1 MKIVVASDS
10 FKGSLTSLEVADSV
24 EKAIRELFPECEVV
38 KVNVADGGEGTMDA
52 LQQTLG
58 GRRVTLA
65 VSDPLGRSVEAYYVI
80 LDDGVTAVLEM
91 SAASGLP
98 LLAPEER
105 NPSRTSTYGTGEL
118 ISDALK
124 KGCRKFLV
132 GIGGSATNDA
142 GMGMLQALGYRFLD
156 ADGVELK
163 PVGGSLEMVEDI
175 ECPSLNGTIAL
186 LHQENQNSLNQSAL
200 DQNTLNQD
208 PFNRNFLNRNT
219 LNFIVACDVKATLY
233 GPEGAAYVF
242 APQKGADPEM
252 VQRLDAGLRHFAEVS
267 ARKMGFDFSQ
277 MQGAGAAGGLGY
289 AFKEFLDARLERG
302 VEMVL
307 DAIGFDELIAGADLV
322 ITGEGRVDSQTL
334 TGKTP
339 FGVAQRAIR
348 QGIPVIAIGG
358 SVAIDPEQ
366 AREAGFK
373 DAIQV
378 TPEGMPLSEAMN
390 PSVAVDNVY
399 LAMLKYMSC
408 YN

>member
-1 MKIVVASDS
+1 MFKKIVVASDS

-24 EKAIRELFPECEVV
+24 EKAVREAFPQCDVV

-52 LQQTLG
+52 LRQTLG
-58 GRRVTLA
+58 GTRVNLT
-65 VSDPLGRSVEAYYVI
+65 VSGPLGRPVEAYYVI
-80 LDDGVTAVLEM
+80 LDDGITAVLEM

-105 NPSRTSTYGTGEL
+105 NPSKTSTYGTGEL
-118 ISDALK
+118 IRDALG
-124 KGCRKFLV
+124 KGCTKFLV

-142 GMGMLQALGYRFLD
+142 GMGMLSALGYRFLD
-156 ADGVELK
+156 SDGAELE
-163 PVGGSLEMVEDI
+163 PVGGSLGLVESILSPQWGTSLDGGGSSAM
-175 ECPSLNGTIAL
+175 ENCPPRCVSPDDAAL
-186 LHQENQNSLNQSAL
+186 QMDDGNMLPDAS
-200 DQNTLNQD
+200 
-208 PFNRNFLNRNT
+208 
-219 LNFIVACDVKATLY
+219 FIVACDVKAPLY

-242 APQKGADPEM
+242 APQKGADPQM
-252 VQRLDAGLRHFAEVS
+252 VQSLDAGLRHFAAVAAQVTGS
-267 ARKMGFDFSQ
+267 DFSQ

-289 AFKEFLDARLERG
+289 AFKEFLNARLERG

-348 QGIPVIAIGG
+348 QGIPVVAIGG
-358 SVAIDPEQ
+358 SVAIDPHQ

-373 DAIQV
+373 DALQV
-378 TPEGMPLSEAMN
+378 TPEGMPLSEAMKQD
-390 PSVAVDNVY
+390 VASENVY
-399 LAMLKYMSC
+399 RTILKLMKDYE
-408 YN
+408 

>member
-1 MKIVVASDS
+1 MFRKIVVASDS

-24 EKAIRELFPECEVV
+24 EKAVREAFPQCDVV

-58 GRRVTLA
+58 GRRVNLT
-65 VSDPLGRSVEAYYVI
+65 VSGPLGRPVEAYYVI
-80 LDDGVTAVLEM
+80 LDDGNTAVLEM

-105 NPSRTSTYGTGEL
+105 NPSKTSTYGTGEL
-118 ISDALK
+118 IRDALG
-124 KGCRKFLV
+124 KGCTKFLV

-142 GMGMLQALGYRFLD
+142 GMGMLSALGYRFLD
-156 ADGVELK
+156 SDGAELE
-163 PVGGSLEMVEDI
+163 PVGGSLGLVESI
-175 ECPSLNGTIAL
+175 LVENCPPRRVSPDDAAL
-186 LHQENQNSLNQSAL
+186 QMDDGNMLPDAS
-200 DQNTLNQD
+200 
-208 PFNRNFLNRNT
+208 
-219 LNFIVACDVKATLY
+219 FIVACDVKAPLY

-242 APQKGADPEM
+242 APQKGADPQM
-252 VQRLDAGLRHFAEVS
+252 VQSLDAGLRHFAEVAAQVTGS
-267 ARKMGFDFSQ
+267 DFSQ

-289 AFKEFLDARLERG
+289 AFKEFLNASLERG

-307 DAIGFDELIAGADLV
+307 DAIGFDEIIAGADLV

-348 QGIPVIAIGG
+348 QGIPVVAIGG
-358 SVAIDPEQ
+358 SVAIDPHQ

-373 DAIQV
+373 DALQV
-378 TPEGMPLSEAMN
+378 TPEGMQLSEAMKQD
-390 PSVAVDNVY
+390 VASENVY
-399 LAMLKYMSC
+399 RTILKLMKDYE
-408 YN
+408 